1 MPHKTVQITLREPAE
16 KVLAD
21 ATKLAQK
28 HQVEY
33 SGDETRGQF
42 SARGFDGS
50 YQLTGQEL
58 TITLH
63 TMPQGV
69 PWFIVEAAIKNY
81 LT

>member
-1 MPHKTVQITLREPAE
+1 MPNKTVQVTLREPAE

-21 ATKLAQK
+21 AAKLAQK
-28 HQVEY
+28 HQVKY

-42 SARGFDGS
+42 SVRGLDGS
-50 YQLTGQEL
+50 YERTGQEL
-58 TITLH
+58 TITMH

-69 PWFIVEAAIKNY
+69 PWFIVEAAIKSY